1 MLNLTFASFLMC
13 ILSLSARIT
22 HFELTVRNTQ
32 PAPCILLYYS
42 QTATGQYS
50 FLNTPSFLHLLSNS
64 PCHLISK
71 RNLVLYWLIL
81 LSGDVESNP
90 GPRPASSIF
99 NVCTFNIRSLTNH
112 LHYTALTSLAQTH
125 NVDIFALTETWISPN
140 TTSAELFDS
149 IPHGFYLVST
159 PRPVTSSKT
168 SIVGGGT
175 AFLVREPLSL
185 LSSPTFTFKS
195 FEVSTITL
203 KLPQSKLTICN
214 IYRPP
219 PTSAVSRNKSTFSQ
233 FLEDFQCLVST
244 VTTLPHEF
252 IITGDFNI
260 HVDNPTDSYTQQ
272 FLSVLNDANLTQHVT
287 FPTHSHSHTLDLVIT
302 GINSSLRPSITR
314 INTSPSDHFP
324 VLSTVNITP
333 PPFTSSSVQGN
344 LPFN

>member
-1 MLNLTFASFLMC
+1 
-13 ILSLSARIT
+13 
-22 HFELTVRNTQ
+22 
-32 PAPCILLYYS
+32 
-42 QTATGQYS
+42 
-50 FLNTPSFLHLLSNS
+50 
-64 PCHLISK
+64 
-71 RNLVLYWLIL
+71 LIL

-90 GPRPASSIF
+90 GPGPASSIF
-99 NVCTFNIRSLTNH
+99 YVCTFNIRSLTNH
-112 LHYTALTSLAQTH
+112 FHYTALADLAQTH

-140 TTSAELFDS
+140 TTTSAELLDS
-149 IPHGFYLVST
+149 IPHGFHLVST

-168 SIVGGGT
+168 SNVDGGT

-195 FEVSTITL
+195 FEVSTVTL
-203 KLPQSKLTICN
+203 KLPRSKLTICN
-214 IYRPP
+214 IYHPP

-260 HVDNPTDSYTQQ
+260 HVDNATDSYTQQ

-287 FPTHSHSHTLDLVIT
+287 FPTHSHSHTLDLFIT
-302 GINSSLRPSITR
+302 GINSSLRPSITP

-324 VLSTVNITP
+324 VLSTLNITP
-333 PPFTSSSVQGN
+333 PPPPPLSKVTYRSIKSVNVEKFKQDILSSSLITHPPIKLSDLVDCYNYTLSSILDKHAPVKTKFTRLKPANPSFTPALNKPLLG
-344 LPFN
+344 L